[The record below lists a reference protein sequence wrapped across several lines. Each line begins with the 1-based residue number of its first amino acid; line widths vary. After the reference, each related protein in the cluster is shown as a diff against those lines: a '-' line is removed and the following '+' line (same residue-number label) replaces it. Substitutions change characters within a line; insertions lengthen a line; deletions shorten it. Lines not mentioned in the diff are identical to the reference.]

1 MLPLPFNPWLILAAA
16 VALGGTWLAGDRH
29 GHHQEHLSAQAAQA
43 EHLQRAIAQADA
55 QAVIDQG
62 IVAADQE
69 VQTRIQTVYRTI
81 TQEVTRYAI
90 AHAADDCGL
99 DADGLRLWRAAN
111 DGTAPAPAAA
121 QPDGAV
127 PATDPAH
134 GREAGVQPAAE
145 SRPGDAAAAT
155 VPGTASEPGG
165 LGERADVLA
174 RLRATRPPRWG
185 RP

>member
-29 GHHQEHLSAQAAQA
+29 GHHQEHLAAQAAQA

-62 IVAADQE
+62 IVAADQV
-69 VQTRIQTVYRTI
+69 VQTRIETVYRTI
-81 TQEVTRYAI
+81 TQEATHYAI
-90 AHAADDCGL
+90 THAADDCSL

-111 DGTAPAPAAA
+111 DGTATAPAAA

-127 PATDPAH
+127 PATDPAP
-134 GREAGVQPAAE
+134 GREAGQQSVAE
-145 SRPGDAAAAT
+145 PRPNDAAAAT
-155 VPGTASEPGG
+155 VPVAPPGAVG
-165 LGERADVLA
+165 VDAGADLIA
-174 RLRATRPPRWG
+174 RLRAKYPPHWARP
-185 RP
+185 